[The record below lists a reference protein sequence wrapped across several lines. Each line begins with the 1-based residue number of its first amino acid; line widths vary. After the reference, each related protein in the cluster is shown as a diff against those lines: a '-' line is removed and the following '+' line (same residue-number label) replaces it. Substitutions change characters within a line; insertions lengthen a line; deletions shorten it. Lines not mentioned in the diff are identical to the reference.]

1 VPPSRLPFAVLAA
14 AAALVVGCG
23 GGSGEQSAPRSAP
36 TSSPATAASAA
47 VPDVLAF
54 TAPLVGGGEL
64 DASTLAGETAVF
76 WFWSPF

>member
-1 VPPSRLPFAVLAA
+1 VRPSRLSLAVLVA
-14 AAALVVGCG
+14 AAALVAGCAG
-23 GGSGEQSAPRSAP
+23 GDGGQTDPQP
-36 TSSPATAASAA
+36 TATPPPVTEATAA

-64 DASTLAGETAVF
+64 DASTLAGETTVF

>member
-14 AAALVVGCG
+14 AAALVAGCG
-23 GGSGEQSAPRSAP
+23 GGAGEQTSPRP
-36 TSSPATAASAA
+36 TATPSPATAGSAS
-47 VPDVLAF
+47 VPDVLGF

>member
-1 VPPSRLPFAVLAA
+1 MRPSRLLVAVLSAA
-14 AAALVVGCG
+14 ATLVTGCAG
-23 GGSGEQSAPRSAP
+23 GAGEQADPQPTATPSAVTA
-36 TSSPATAASAA
+36 ATAADS
-47 VPDVLAF
+47 DVLAF

>member
-1 VPPSRLPFAVLAA
+1 VPPRRLSLAVLAA
-14 AAALVVGCG
+14 AAVLAAGCG
-23 GGSGEQSAPRSAP
+23 GGAGEQADPQATP
-36 TSSPATAASAA
+36 TPAAATTATAS